1 MAVTVSD
8 VEHIARLA
16 KLEFSEAEKERFTHQ
31 LNAILAYVEQL
42 NKLDTSAV
50 EPLSHVIDV
59 ENVFRE
65 DVARPGL
72 TPPEALKNA
81 PAKTE
86 EFFKVP
92 KVIGD
97 RQ

>member
-1 MAVTVSD
+1 MAVTVKD

-16 KLEFSEAEKERFTHQ
+16 KLEFSEAEKETFTHQ

-42 NKLDTSAV
+42 NKLDTTAV
-50 EPLSHVIDV
+50 EPLSHVIDYG
-59 ENVFRE
+59 NVFRE
-65 DVARPGL
+65 DVAQPGL
-72 TPPEALKNA
+72 PPSDALKNA

-86 EFFKVP
+86 KFFKVP

-97 RQ
+97 R